1 MHRKGSEFRMTCH
14 VFVCRDFVCIRQMEI
29 SGGSLY
35 AASKTIVTALKPEQ
49 PGKVRSDR
57 YHVILRSDYETLC
70 SSLRSRHE
78 PHVPFAVCLCGGST
92 REHQLLQWRTGTP
105 LLTL

>member
-1 MHRKGSEFRMTCH
+1 MLNLIALLGNAAIIEMHRKGSEFRMTCH

-57 YHVILRSDYETLC
+57 YCMYVCMYVCHIK
-70 SSLRSRHE
+70 
-78 PHVPFAVCLCGGST
+78 VPIVHS
-92 REHQLLQWRTGTP
+92 
-105 LLTL
+105 

>member
-1 MHRKGSEFRMTCH
+1 MLNLIALLGKAAIIEMHRKGSEFRMTCH

-49 PGKVRSDR
+49 PGKSGQTDTVYMYVCMYVCTYVRQ
-57 YHVILRSDYETLC
+57 IK
-70 SSLRSRHE
+70 
-78 PHVPFAVCLCGGST
+78 VPIVYS
-92 REHQLLQWRTGTP
+92 
-105 LLTL
+105 

>member
-57 YHVILRSDYETLC
+57 YQSFFRGGGGGADF
-70 SSLRSRHE
+70 
-78 PHVPFAVCLCGGST
+78 VP
-92 REHQLLQWRTGTP
+92 P
-105 LLTL
+105 LGDPKKKLF

>member
-14 VFVCRDFVCIRQMEI
+14 VFVCRDFVCIRQVEI

-49 PGKVRSDR
+49 PGQTDTRVF
-57 YHVILRSDYETLC
+57 L
-70 SSLRSRHE
+70 
-78 PHVPFAVCLCGGST
+78 GGG
-92 REHQLLQWRTGTP
+92 RGGFCAP
-105 LLTL
+105 LEIPKKIVLE

>member
-57 YHVILRSDYETLC
+57 YPSFFR
-70 SSLRSRHE
+70 
-78 PHVPFAVCLCGGST
+78 GG
-92 REHQLLQWRTGTP
+92 GADFVTP
-105 LLTL
+105 LGDPKKKLF

>member
-1 MHRKGSEFRMTCH
+1 MTCH

-57 YHVILRSDYETLC
+57 YYTYVCMYVCMYCMYVRMYECTYV
-70 SSLRSRHE
+70 RMY
-78 PHVPFAVCLCGGST
+78 VYVCMCVYVYMYVCMYI
-92 REHQLLQWRTGTP
+92 RTYVCICTSN
-105 LLTL
+105 

>member
-57 YHVILRSDYETLC
+57 YCMY
-70 SSLRSRHE
+70 
-78 PHVPFAVCLCGGST
+78 VCMYN
-92 REHQLLQWRTGTP
+92 LQVGCQMQNANVKRQ
-105 LLTL
+105 